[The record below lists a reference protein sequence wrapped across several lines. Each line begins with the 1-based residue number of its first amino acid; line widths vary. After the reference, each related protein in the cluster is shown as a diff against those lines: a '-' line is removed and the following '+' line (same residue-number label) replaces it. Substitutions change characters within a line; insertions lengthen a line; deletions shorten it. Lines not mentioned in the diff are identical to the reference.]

1 MFEIEDLFEYDL
13 LQEGAFDSLQEFID
27 WTSGADPE
35 TIFGLLKEG
44 SFDSIEEFKKG
55 VNFQRDVDLKKKEN
69 TENTPIISQKENT
82 ESNTSTPS
90 VEMPG
95 SSDSSDTIVE
105 NPNET
110 IVQENIET

>member
-55 VNFQRDVDLKKKEN
+55 VNFQRDVDLKKKDF
-69 TENTPIISQKENT
+69 QYRVRDRRKEFVRRGNF
-82 ESNTSTPS
+82 
-90 VEMPG
+90 VERRKPRKTLQ
-95 SSDSSDTIVE
+95 SAR
-105 NPNET
+105 
-110 IVQENIET
+110 